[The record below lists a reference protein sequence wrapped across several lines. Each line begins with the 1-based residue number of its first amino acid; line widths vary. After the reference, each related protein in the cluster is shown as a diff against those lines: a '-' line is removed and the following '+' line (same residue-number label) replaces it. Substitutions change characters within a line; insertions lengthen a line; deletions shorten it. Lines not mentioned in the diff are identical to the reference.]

1 MEETRKSEA
10 MPHELVLKGRKSL
23 SVSGVREVISF
34 DESSVMLDT
43 VCGELEIDGD
53 SLRVSALD
61 TARGNVAVEGNIS
74 SMLYSDK
81 PYKEGR
87 RGVFGKIF
95 G

>member
-1 MEETRKSEA
+1 MEETKRSEA
-10 MPHELVLKGRKSL
+10 VPHELLLRGRKNL
-23 SVSGVREVISF
+23 SVSGVKEVISF

-53 SLRVSALD
+53 SLRVATLD

-74 SMLYSDK
+74 SVLYNDK
-81 PYKEGR
+81 QHNEGR
-87 RGVFGKIF
+87 RGVFGKLF